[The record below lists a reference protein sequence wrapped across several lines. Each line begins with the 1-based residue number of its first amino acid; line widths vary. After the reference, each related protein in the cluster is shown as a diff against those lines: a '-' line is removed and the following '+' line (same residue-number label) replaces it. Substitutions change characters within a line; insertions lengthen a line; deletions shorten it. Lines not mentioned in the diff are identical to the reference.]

1 MSEKKSKLGIAYNL
15 FDGEE
20 LLEKSILSIRNV
32 VDYVC
37 IVWQRV
43 SNKGNFADPYLEV
56 FLNKLKEKGL
66 IDELIEY
73 VPRKF
78 TDIEKINMTH
88 PESTYPMVATPF
100 AIFDRACN
108 ELTKVIDIQEDSNEV
123 VEWLGDGIIQS
134 VVACYLRRRYP
145 DQDEGFLT
153 KLRSKLVKTEALATM
168 AKFLGFG
175 EFIIMSEHVE
185 KACNGRNNSRIL
197 EDAFEA
203 FVGVL
208 AEDFGID
215 EQSRGYL
222 LCTKFVISCIE
233 SSIDIT
239 ELIMKDDNYKDQ
251 LMRYFQRMFNGQLP
265 KYCEEK
271 KEESEQPTTGGRI
284 FYMYVLDTEG
294 KKIGSGYAKSKK
306 EAEQR
311 AAKYALYQYGI
322 RNGY

>member
-1 MSEKKSKLGIAYNL
+1 MYNQENTTYGIYNENNKMIQREDIEG
-15 FDGEE
+15 F
-20 LLEKSILSIRNV
+20 LL
-32 VDYVC
+32 
-37 IVWQRV
+37 
-43 SNKGNFADPYLEV
+43 KG
-56 FLNKLKEKGL
+56 G
-66 IDELIEY
+66 I
-73 VPRKF
+73 
-78 TDIEKINMTH
+78 TEKINDIELWRKAFVHKSYCKNRKKKQGQNIEEQIAEERKT
-88 PESTYPMVATPF
+88 V
-100 AIFDRACN
+100 D
-108 ELTKVIDIQEDSNEV
+108 LTKVIDIQEDSNEV

-222 LCTKFVISCIE
+222 LCTKFIINCIE
-233 SSIDIT
+233 NSIDIT
-239 ELIMKDDNYKDQ
+239 ELIIKDDNYKDQ

-271 KEESEQPTTGGRI
+271 KEESEQPTNGGRI

-322 RNGY
+322 KNGY

>member
-1 MSEKKSKLGIAYNL
+1 MYNQENSTYGIYNENNKMIQR
-15 FDGEE
+15 EE
-20 LLEKSILSIRNV
+20 IEGFLL
-32 VDYVC
+32 
-37 IVWQRV
+37 
-43 SNKGNFADPYLEV
+43 KGGV
-56 FLNKLKEKGL
+56 
-66 IDELIEY
+66 
-73 VPRKF
+73 
-78 TDIEKINMTH
+78 TEKINDIELWRKAFVHKSYCKNRKKKQGQNIEEQIAEERKT
-88 PESTYPMVATPF
+88 V
-100 AIFDRACN
+100 D
-108 ELTKVIDIQEDSNEV
+108 LTKVIDIQEDSNEV

>member
-1 MSEKKSKLGIAYNL
+1 MYNQENTTYGIYNENNKMIQREDIEG
-15 FDGEE
+15 F
-20 LLEKSILSIRNV
+20 LL
-32 VDYVC
+32 
-37 IVWQRV
+37 
-43 SNKGNFADPYLEV
+43 KG
-56 FLNKLKEKGL
+56 G
-66 IDELIEY
+66 I
-73 VPRKF
+73 
-78 TDIEKINMTH
+78 TEKINDIELWRKAFVHKSYCKNRKKKQGQNIEEQIAEERKT
-88 PESTYPMVATPF
+88 V
-100 AIFDRACN
+100 D
-108 ELTKVIDIQEDSNEV
+108 LTKVIDIQEDSNEV

-215 EQSRGYL
+215 EQCRGYL
-222 LCTKFVISCIE
+222 LCTKFIINCIE
-233 SSIDIT
+233 NSIDIT

-322 RNGY
+322 KNGY